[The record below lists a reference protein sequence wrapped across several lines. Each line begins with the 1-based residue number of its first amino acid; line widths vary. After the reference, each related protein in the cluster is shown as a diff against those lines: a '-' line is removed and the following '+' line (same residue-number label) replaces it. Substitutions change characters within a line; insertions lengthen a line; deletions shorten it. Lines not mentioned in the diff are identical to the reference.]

1 MRKNTQSFDSLAP
14 IISIVCPFYNE
25 GSGVEAFFRE
35 LSAVLEQ
42 NNLNYEIVAVD
53 DGSTDD
59 TLKRLHAHKQIYGSK
74 LKVVELSRNFGK
86 ESALTCALDYSTGQT
101 VVPIDADLQDPPEV
115 IPLLLEKWQEGYD
128 VVVAVRGDRT
138 SDSFFKRLSANA
150 FYYFHNLIAENK
162 IPQNAGDFR
171 LMDRMVVDVIK
182 SLPENR
188 RFMKGIFAWVGFRT
202 AQVSYKRDARSVGAS
217 KFNGWKLW
225 LLATEGITSFSTA
238 PLRIWLYL
246 GSAIASV
253 SFLYAMYIIWFTL
266 FSGVKVPGYASLLT
280 VVLFLGGIQLI
291 GIGILGEYLGR
302 TYIEAKGRPVY
313 IVRSIT

>member
-1 MRKNTQSFDSLAP
+1 MRDETPVIDSKLP
-14 IISIVCPFYNE
+14 IISVVCPFYNE
-25 GSGVEAFFRE
+25 GLGVDAFFMK
-35 LSAVLEQ
+35 LASVLQ
-42 NNLNYEIVAVD
+42 KKNLNYEIVAVD

-59 TLKRLHAHKQIYGSK
+59 TLSRLQAQKQFYGDK
-74 LKVVELSRNFGK
+74 LKVIELSRNFGK

-115 IPLLLEKWQEGYD
+115 IPLLIEKWQEGYD
-128 VVVAVRGDRT
+128 VVIAVRGDRT
-138 SDSFFKRLSANA
+138 SDSFFKRFSANA
-150 FYYFHNLIAENK
+150 FYYFHNLIADHK

-202 AQVSYKRDARSVGAS
+202 AHVSYKRDVRSMGSS

-246 GSAIASV
+246 GTAIASI
-253 SFLYAMYIIWFTL
+253 SFIYAIYIIWFTI
-266 FSGVKVPGYASLLT
+266 FSGIKVPGYASLLT

-291 GIGILGEYLGR
+291 GIGIIGEYLGR
-302 TYIEAKGRPVY
+302 TYVEAKGRPIY
-313 IVRSIT
+313 IVRSIK